1 MALNEIQRSNDPS
14 PDGGGHSF
22 LESQPTR
29 ASENMLSE
37 VFRDME
43 NVVDKDFLGEGV
55 ATLDKLIPG
64 SSGKNIHNEAAV
76 ERDPKGELKAL
87 NFAQGQD
94 LMDSIN
100 ERNKL
105 GHVGLYSLMQG
116 QGDNIHQMAGHVAEK
131 KLMAN
136 V

>member
-1 MALNEIQRSNDPS
+1 MAFNEIPRSNDPS
-14 PDGGGHSF
+14 PDGYSF
-22 LESQPTR
+22 LESKPTGG
-29 ASENMLSE
+29 SENMLSE

-43 NVVDKDFLGEGV
+43 KTVDKDFVGAGMEGYANV
-55 ATLDKLIPG
+55 IGANG
-64 SSGKNIHNEAAV
+64 RNVHNEANV
-76 ERDPKGELKAL
+76 ERDPKGDVTAL
-87 NFAQGQD
+87 NFGQGED
-94 LMDSIN
+94 LMKSIN

-116 QGDNIHQMAGHVAEK
+116 QGDNIHQMAGDVAEK

>member
-1 MALNEIQRSNDPS
+1 MAFNEIPRENDPS
-14 PDGGGHSF
+14 PDGGYSF
-22 LESQPTR
+22 LESQPDN
-29 ASENMLSE
+29 AGKSMLDE
-37 VFRDME
+37 VDRTLRD
-43 NVVDKDFLGEGV
+43 DFVGGGMAAYGDV
-55 ATLDKLIPG
+55 IGAG
-64 SSGKNIHNEAAV
+64 SKNIHNEAAV

-116 QGDNIHQMAGHVAEK
+116 QGDNIHQMAGDVAEK